1 MDHKLLEI
9 TEKLFKEG
17 IEKAELEK
25 KELLDNATKEAQ
37 QIVENANQQ
46 AAEIIQK
53 ANSESDEIKN
63 RVNASLK
70 LATDNILEKL
80 RQDIVHSLHLQVVQ
94 QPVRESLSQ
103 SEFMANILTT
113 VVQNI
118 YKDETQQ
125 VVIHLNMQDENMIK
139 EMLNNKLQQV
149 LLQEPIFLQDD
160 NITTGFKIGVANSS
174 YIIAFTDSDF
184 TALVSKFF
192 NAEIISLFNAE

>member
-17 IEKAELEK
+17 IEKAEIEK

-46 AAEIIQK
+46 ATEIIQK
-53 ANSESDEIKN
+53 AYAESEEIHS
-63 RVNASLK
+63 RVNATLK
-70 LATDNILEKL
+70 LAGDNIMVKL
-80 RQDIVHSLHLQVVQ
+80 KQDIKQLLKLKVVQ
-94 QPVRESLSQ
+94 QPIRESLSNAD
-103 SEFMANILTT
+103 FNATILTT
-113 VVQNI
+113 IAQNI

-125 VVIHLNMQDENMIK
+125 IVIHLNQQDEQKIK
-139 EMLNNKLQQV
+139 EVIQNKLQQV
-149 LLQEPIFLQDD
+149 LQQKPVFLQDD
-160 NITTGFKIGVANSS
+160 TITSGFKIGIEGSNYNVG
-174 YIIAFTDSDF
+174 FTDADF